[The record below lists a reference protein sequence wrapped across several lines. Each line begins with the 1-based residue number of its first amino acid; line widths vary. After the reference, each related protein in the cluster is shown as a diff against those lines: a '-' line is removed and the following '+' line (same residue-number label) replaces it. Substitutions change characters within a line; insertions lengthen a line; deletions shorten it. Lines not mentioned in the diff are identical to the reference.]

1 MTLYILQYHTFKT
14 LRGEVKQTFE
24 IQIEKFKHPN
34 KIYYYVL
41 SICAPKN
48 LNNPLTPG

>member
-14 LRGEVKQTFE
+14 LRGEVKHNFRDTNRKVQTSKQD
-24 IQIEKFKHPN
+24 ILL
-34 KIYYYVL
+34 L